1 MITGTSITLSNELHL
16 WYIDSLHSHLQFS
29 FTVVA
34 VTDADQIVTCPPVAM
49 TFRRLDLA
57 LAPHVSL
64 NETQALVLIIEI
76 ETDGRDS
83 FTRWLS
89 ALGPMLCSATM
100 LTVYVIHS
108 SVLSCRVHVDVVS
121 EPPTAS

>member
-1 MITGTSITLSNELHL
+1 MITRTSITLSNELHL
-16 WYIDSLHSHLQFS
+16 WYLDNLHSHLQFS

-34 VTDADQIVTCPPVAM
+34 VTELDQIVTCPSVVM

-64 NETQALVLIIEI
+64 KETQALVLIIEI

-83 FTRWLS
+83 FTHWLS

-100 LTVYVIHS
+100 LTVYVIHN
-108 SVLSCRVHVDVVS
+108 SVLSCHVHVDVAS